1 MATTSRGPRH
11 FAVIGAGIAGITCA
25 RTLVQAG
32 HSVTVFE
39 KSPNLGGRMATRST
53 LFGSFDH
60 GVQYFTVRD
69 PRFAQALATVPG
81 VVQALECQRGARARR
96 PTAASPK
103 RPFPPASRTGCRC
116 PA

>member
-1 MATTSRGPRH
+1 
-11 FAVIGAGIAGITCA
+11 
-25 RTLVQAG
+25 VQAG

-81 VVQALECQRGARARR
+81 VCKPWSANAVRVLDAHGRVTEAPLPARESHWVPVPGMNALAHHWAR
-96 PTAASPK
+96 PLIAA
-103 RPFPPASRTGCRC
+103 TQVEL
-116 PA
+116 